1 MKISIILISQKKFY
15 KVLPIIGL
23 AIVIVSFL
31 YFDHSNRHPS
41 LLTVIPIVGILLII
55 CFPNKKDISY
65 KMLSSKIF
73 VGTGL
78 ISYSLYLW
86 HFPIFAFARITE
98 ITSGEISKKIIMGLI
113 IIVLS
118 IFSYYFIE
126 RPFRNKENNFKLI
139 LPTLIILISGIVI
152 FSSFVI
158 MNEGYNYRMPENL
171 QAVTNKE
178 THKLLENNKGQQC
191 LQNIA
196 GCEFNTNS
204 NKNVFL
210 IGDSHAAALAFDLK
224 DRIVEKNY
232 KFTTYLIGE
241 CGFFPG
247 FNLVHINSKKLIKT
261 VTKNIFIILNR
272 HFFKIQIQS

>member
-1 MKISIILISQKKFY
+1 MK
-15 KVLPIIGL
+15 
-23 AIVIVSFL
+23 
-31 YFDHSNRHPS
+31 D
-41 LLTVIPIVGILLII
+41 LLGI
-55 CFPNKKDISY
+55 
-65 KMLSSKIF
+65 
-73 VGTGL
+73 
-78 ISYSLYLW
+78 
-86 HFPIFAFARITE
+86 
-98 ITSGEISKKIIMGLI
+98 KKII
-113 IIVLS
+113 S
-118 IFSYYFIE
+118 INFTYF
-126 RPFRNKENNFKLI
+126 NNFNI
-139 LPTLIILISGIVI
+139 RDSY
-152 FSSFVI
+152 FRFVI

-241 CGFFPG
+241 Y
-247 FNLVHINSKKLIKT
+247 
-261 VTKNIFIILNR
+261 
-272 HFFKIQIQS
+272 